1 MTTLPPPDEPDIYEA
16 LLAALVQA
24 SETIRV
30 ANAAYAAALQSLRQ
44 AMEMAA
50 REPELLDQLGELY
63 NRAHIAYRDAASM
76 AHQGGAERM
85 QQAETL
91 FEQAAGLRREAA
103 VLARQI
109 NLSVQQASAL
119 MLQGVAATLAASEE
133 HRIGLERATSLL
145 QQARRRQTNGD
156 RPDAQAA

>member
-1 MTTLPPPDEPDIYEA
+1 
-16 LLAALVQA
+16 
-24 SETIRV
+24 
-30 ANAAYAAALQSLRQ
+30 
-44 AMEMAA
+44 
-50 REPELLDQLGELY
+50 
-63 NRAHIAYRDAASM
+63 
-76 AHQGGAERM
+76 M

-145 QQARRRQTNGD
+145 QQARRRQTNGG